1 MSTSQTPENEYRG
14 YVARCKCGNLQLA
27 FGTTLLSLS
36 RQQFYELASVV
47 SNLNKRHSSTPA
59 PYNKMIQI
67 PLVTNNTAMVCNVSE
82 LKSLSALI
90 AEGIKNL
97 EYEELFAFSNN

>member
-1 MSTSQTPENEYRG
+1 MSTFQTPENEYRG
-14 YVARCKCGNLQLA
+14 YVARCKCGNMQLA

-36 RQQFYELASVV
+36 RQQFYELADIV
-47 SNLNKRHSSTPA
+47 SNLDKRYNSTPS

-67 PLVTNNTAMVCNVSE
+67 PLAAKNTAIVCNLSE
-82 LKSLSALI
+82 LKLLSTLI
-90 AEGIKNL
+90 AEGRKSL